1 MAGSDAPPFGDFAS
15 LSVTKSPNLRTGR
28 GGGAAGTGNDL
39 RRAHPQLWR
48 APDAP
53 ERITAPP
60 VACLAV
66 DGVGEPGGEAYS
78 AAVGTLF
85 AVSYGLRFAVKA
97 AGGEPWAVMPL
108 EGLWWADDMAD
119 YVTGDRARWRWTML
133 VTQPPVVTAAMVADA
148 VAAATRKGKAPAG
161 ERLRLEV
168 LDEGDAVQVMH
179 HGPFATEGPTV
190 AALHAWIAGAGLS
203 LAGKHH
209 EVYLSDP
216 NRVAPERMRTI
227 IRQPVSVPVSVS
239 VPTPPPT

>member
-1 MAGSDAPPFGDFAS
+1 MAEASTPPPA
-15 LSVTKSPNLRTGR
+15 
-28 GGGAAGTGNDL
+28 NDL

-48 APDAP
+48 APDTP

-60 VACLAV
+60 IRCLAV
-66 DGVGEPGGEAYS
+66 DGVGEPGGEAYV

-97 AGGEPWAVMPL
+97 AGGEPWTVMPL

-119 YVTGDRARWRWTML
+119 YLTGDRARWRWTML
-133 VTQPPVVTAAMVADA
+133 VAQPPVVTEATVAD
-148 VAAATRKGKAPAG
+148 VLAAAARKGKAPAG
-161 ERLRLEV
+161 DRLRFEV

-179 HGPFATEGPTV
+179 HGPYSAEGPTV
-190 AALHAWIAGAGLS
+190 AALHAWIADAGLA
-203 LAGKHH
+203 LTGKHH

-227 IRQPVSVPVSVS
+227 IRQPVAPRSPA
-239 VPTPPPT
+239 